1 MFSRKCLQDIRFL
14 ARCPWTEWV
23 VNFDACTCRTP
34 IALLHVT
41 IDDLAAI
48 NQPFLNNVEEI
59 LDRFERTYAHL
70 QTAFPWFFRNSKRYD
85 FLLFLVS

>member
-1 MFSRKCLQDIRFL
+1 MFSRKCLQDIRLL

-23 VNFDACTCRTP
+23 VNFDACSCRTR

-48 NQPFLNNVEEI
+48 NQPFLNNIEEI
-59 LDRFERTYAHL
+59 LDRFERTHAHL
-70 QTAFPWFFRNSKRYD
+70 QTEFPWFFRNSEWYD
-85 FLLFLVS
+85 FLL